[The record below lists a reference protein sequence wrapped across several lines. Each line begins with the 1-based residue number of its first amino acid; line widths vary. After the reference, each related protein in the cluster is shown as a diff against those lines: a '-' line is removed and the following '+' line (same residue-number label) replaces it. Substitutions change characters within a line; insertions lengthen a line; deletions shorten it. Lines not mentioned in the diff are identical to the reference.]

1 MPAAVIR
8 PEQILSELRELWVN
22 LGQEKHQTGGVLR
35 ACAMTLVVAA
45 ENDADALSAS
55 ETLGELMPVHP
66 SRAIVLKLDDANPE
80 ALSSRVF
87 AQCWMRFGQREQI
100 CCEQVEITAGAGRID
115 AIPGVVLAITAPDL
129 PVVLWCRGPKWAA
142 LAAHAGLLSL
152 ADKLILD
159 SARSPRAV
167 DALETLETF
176 HARQRVADLNWTRL
190 TGWRETV
197 ARIFASGES
206 TVPAEAVEQIRLEH
220 RGAAP
225 GTGAWYL
232 GAWLEN
238 AFPRARLTW
247 TPSGGARNAITFSGD
262 GIAIEIASQ
271 DGVTAEIR
279 ANGRVSHT
287 VFSPDSDAVLL
298 REELSIL
305 GRDAVYDAAL
315 PRALRLARSAAR

>member
-1 MPAAVIR
+1 MSAAVIR
-8 PEQILSELRELWVN
+8 PEKILSELRELWVN
-22 LGQEKHQTGGVLR
+22 LGHEKQQTGGVLR

-66 SRAIVLKLDDANPE
+66 SRAIVLKLDESDPA
-80 ALSSRVF
+80 ALRSRVF

-100 CCEQVEITAGAGRID
+100 CCEQVEITTGTGRID
-115 AIPGVVLAITAPDL
+115 SIPGVVLAITAPDL

-142 LAAHAGLLSL
+142 LAAHAGLLAL

-167 DALETLETF
+167 DALETLEAF

-197 ARIFASGES
+197 ARVFASGES
-206 TVPAEAVEQIRLEH
+206 KFPMEAVEAIELEH
-220 RGAAP
+220 RGAAA

-238 AFPRARLTW
+238 AFPRAQLAWR
-247 TPSGGARNAITFSGD
+247 PSGGDRNAIRFSGD
-262 GIAIEIASQ
+262 GVNIGIASQ
-271 DGVTAEIR
+271 DGVTGEIQ

-287 VFSPDSDAVLL
+287 VFSPDSDAVLM
-298 REELSIL
+298 REELAIL
-305 GRDAVYDAAL
+305 GRDAVYDAVL
-315 PRALRLARSAAR
+315 PRALRLARSGGR